1 MHSLTSMLKYKRKP
15 RTDSIK
21 DFSERFLHP
30 TFGFPDKH
38 GNYELIVGK
47 KPKIC
52 YAAHYDTVHS
62 DDGMQNIQINN
73 QIVTLANGS
82 KSNCLGADCAT
93 GIWLIL
99 EMIDAGIEG
108 VYVVHA
114 EEEGGC
120 IGSSALV
127 ASNPKWLQYIKAVI
141 SFDRKD
147 KESIIT
153 HQMGMR
159 TCSDAFAVSLDKILG
174 LGMRPDTGGSYTD
187 SNEYASLVSECTNIS
202 VGYFAQHTSRES
214 QDLQFASDL
223 RDALIDA
230 DWSQLEFVRDPSV
243 IEYDYGSGY
252 GLSYGRGWQTYV
264 YESDPNEL
272 DVEPFLDLVKDHPE
286 PVARMLADYFSTHMD
301 LLEELY
307 EYGLRDDDKGWL
319 NRWLR

>member
-30 TFGFPDKH
+30 TFGYPDKH

-52 YAAHYDTVHS
+52 FAAHYDTVHS

-73 QIVTLANGS
+73 QTVTLAKGS

-114 EEEGGC
+114 EEESGC
-120 IGSSALV
+120 IGSSAMV
-127 ASNPKWLQYIKAVI
+127 TSNPKWMQYLKAVI

-187 SNEYASLVSECTNIS
+187 SNEYAAEVSECTNVS
-202 VGYFAQHTSRES
+202 VGYYAQHTSRES

-223 RDALIDA
+223 RDALIEA
-230 DWSQLEFVRDPSV
+230 DWSKLVFERDPNT
-243 IEYDYGSGY
+243 IEYAYNKGY
-252 GLSYGRGWQTYV
+252 SVSYGQDWENYDWDGRLVHIDTEP
-264 YESDPNEL
+264 YE
-272 DVEPFLDLVKDHPE
+272 DLVRDHPE
-286 PVARMLADYFSTHMD
+286 AVARMLSDYFSSHMD

-307 EYGLRDDDKGWL
+307 EYGLEESNKGFL